1 VRIAEISIK
10 NFRGISEGKLT
21 LPGHA
26 VLIGDNNSGKSSVIE
41 AIDLTLGPDRIS
53 RAAPEKP

>member
-1 VRIAEISIK
+1 VRIAQLSIK

-26 VLIGDNNSGKSSVIE
+26 VLIGDKQFREVG
-41 AIDLTLGPDRIS
+41 RY
-53 RAAPEKP
+53 